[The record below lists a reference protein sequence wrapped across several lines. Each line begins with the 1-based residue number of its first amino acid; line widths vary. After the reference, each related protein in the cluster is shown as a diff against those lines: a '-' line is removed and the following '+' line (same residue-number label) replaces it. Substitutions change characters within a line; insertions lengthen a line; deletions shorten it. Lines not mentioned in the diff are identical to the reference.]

1 MAEDLLLELE
11 PAAPVAGSFESIED
25 LEREA
30 LRYAEQVGLAVAG
43 MKGSAVTFENIWRR
57 IIIDVAK
64 GQTTK
69 IHAARQRLLAAFEKR
84 LNLLK
89 HTHALAKWLRELDR
103 ADVPDPDV
111 LLPDI
116 AGMERL
122 KTEVFDRWQTADE
135 LEELAARDYPLPTA
149 DLDQIGPQRRPPAS
163 YYAEESK
170 PF

>member
-43 MKGSAVTFENIWRR
+43 MKGSAVSFENIWRR

-89 HTHALAKWLRELDR
+89 HTHALAKWLRELGR
-103 ADVPDPDV
+103 ADVPDPDA

-122 KTEVFDRWQTADE
+122 KTKVFDRWK
-135 LEELAARDYPLPTA
+135 PPTSWRNWPREITHCR
-149 DLDQIGPQRRPPAS
+149 QPTWIR
-163 YYAEESK
+163 
-170 PF
+170 